1 MKNTHQSFMDCQ
13 RNLIK
18 RYLRFIDHPRCE
30 HYLDVGSLTALTL
43 INRTAYDGVKSLFDK
58 HSYDV
63 IIAPEGDSLLYAQPM
78 ALEQNK
84 TLIIAHRANGLPYS
98 MVCETYQSR
107 GETASLEILMT
118 DVDKLGP
125 TNKVLVVNTVVA
137 TRQLTAALVRLVQ
150 RAGAQ
155 VIGVAALASLD
166 YLAGEF
172 PADIP
177 VYSVLHYGCP

>member
-30 HYLDVGSLTALTL
+30 HYLDIGSLTTLTL

-58 HSYDV
+58 HSYDT

-98 MVCETYQSR
+98 MIYETYQSR

-118 DVDKLGP
+118 DADKLGP
-125 TNKVLVVNTVVA
+125 TVNTVLA

-150 RAGAQ
+150 RTGAQ
-155 VIGVAALASLD
+155 VIGVGALASLD
-166 YLAGEF
+166 YQAGEF
-172 PADIP
+172 PPDIP
-177 VYSVLHYGCP
+177 VYSVLHYGRP